1 MRPQMKLKTL
11 AAAVVILLSAAQAF
25 SQNKVGTTAAPFLG
39 IAAGPRAVGMGG
51 AFTAVAN
58 DPSALYWNPAGIS
71 RTGRTAFLLEHT
83 DYLVGTSYNFFA
95 GVVAIDQDDAIGL
108 AVTELDYGSDLVTTV
123 SQPNG
128 TGETWSASDWA
139 VGLSYARN
147 LTDRFSIGGTA
158 KMIMQ
163 NIWHESATGWAVDA
177 GVLYITPFNNMK
189 IGMDIANFGTEM
201 TMGGTDL
208 LVSYD
213 PAPSIAGN
221 NKNIPAEYY
230 TNSYPLPLFFR
241 VGLAMDVV
249 HSHTNRLTLA
259 VDAVHPSNEVQSMN
273 VGAEYAW
280 NKFLYLRAGYKS
292 LFIPNSQEGLTLG
305 VGIRYEISM
314 NLRLRLDYGYENFG
328 LLKNLQEFSLTIG
341 V

>member
-1 MRPQMKLKTL
+1 MKLK
-11 AAAVVILLSAAQAF
+11 VFGIILLLSTAQAF

-71 RTGRTAFLLEHT
+71 RTGKTAFLLEHT
-83 DYLVGTSYNFFA
+83 NYLVGTSFNFFA
-95 GVVAIDQDDAIGL
+95 GVVAIDENDAIGL
-108 AVTELDYGSDLVTTV
+108 SVTDLDYGRSEVTTV
-123 SQPNG
+123 SEPNG

-139 VGLSYARN
+139 IGLTYSRN
-147 LTDRFSIGGTA
+147 LTDRFSIAGTG

-163 NIWHESATGWAVDA
+163 NIWNESATGFAVDA

-189 IGMDIANFGTEM
+189 IGMDIANFGTDM
-201 TMGGTDL
+201 RMGGTDL

-213 PAPSIAGN
+213 PAPSMAGN

-241 VGLAMDVV
+241 VGLAMDVI
-249 HSHTNRLTLA
+249 HSRENRLTLA
-259 VDAVHPSNEVQSMN
+259 ADAIHPSNEVQSMN

-280 NKFLYLRAGYKS
+280 DNLLFVRAGYKS

-305 VGIRYEISM
+305 LGIRYEINM
-314 NLRLRLDYGYENFG
+314 HLIIKLDYGYENFG
-328 LLKNLQEFSLTIG
+328 LLKNLQEFSLS
-341 V
+341 VDL